1 MPLSPQIIAQPSSES
16 EAESLQSQSTP
27 KTIRTM
33 PLSPQIIAQQSSE
46 SLDESLQSQSTPKTI
61 RKKDQSPQIMAQPSS
76 ESLDESLQPHV
87 GSFGFNRTGH
97 VGISRAPNVKM
108 AESYIFSFLKHEK
121 VGLMDE
127 NYEGCFLSWARAT
140 ENAEKALCDVQVI
153 QQFATWLCT
162 HARKTVGTELQYL
175 MLGSVK
181 DILSSTRKIFNFVFP
196 SNSIFT
202 GAKEQTWYSTLRY
215 SSQQEIVRRDMRLEA
230 FF

>member
-1 MPLSPQIIAQPSSES
+1 MCAAYKAKFLTLSSILFDHGYAITK
-16 EAESLQSQSTP
+16 L
-27 KTIRTM
+27 I
-33 PLSPQIIAQQSSE
+33 
-46 SLDESLQSQSTPKTI
+46 
-61 RKKDQSPQIMAQPSS
+61 
-76 ESLDESLQPHV
+76 
-87 GSFGFNRTGH
+87 
-97 VGISRAPNVKM
+97 NVKGFV
-108 AESYIFSFLKHEK
+108 E
-121 VGLMDE
+121 
-127 NYEGCFLSWARAT
+127 T
-140 ENAEKALCDVQVI
+140 DVQVI